1 SLRPIIAICGTTG
14 VGKSKLAV
22 ELALALSQR
31 SDNARH
37 KYRGARII
45 NADAMQVYSG
55 MDIITNKITMEEM
68 RGVDHLLM
76 SFKRPG
82 EQYIITEWVKDATR
96 IIDETH
102 RMGQVPIVV
111 GGTSYW
117 IQHLLFPN
125 RLVSL
130 DSTSPESAD
139 GSSLSEGLAKSLSS
153 LPPELFNLFHAL
165 PTQSPSAA
173 DQPELASAMHQLL
186 SLLDP
191 QIAQRLH
198 WRDTRKT
205 LRQLTIV
212 KEAGRLSSEIL
223 AEQSQAAPSA
233 RYRTLLFWLYAKPDI
248 LKPRL
253 DSRID
258 QMVEQGLLD
267 EIRTLGT
274 QLSADTVHPDA
285 KEESNEE
292 IEPERYTIETDY
304 TLGIYQSIGFKEFH
318 DYLSAPAHNDATF
331 QEALQNMKTATRRYA
346 MRQIMWIR
354 NKLLPAA
361 RTANALSR
369 AEEDYDVVPT
379 YVLDATELGTYWDAN
394 ILKPAQDITD
404 AFLNSEELRDPML
417 LSNTAR
423 DLLTEKKP
431 KDIVPRRKV
440 MCPVCTR
447 DEERPVMIEEGAQ
460 WKGHVRTRPHRK
472 RAVKLHMQQ
481 LKDSQGNDDQPNDE
495 ETSESED
502 GLYETSTLYT

>member
-1 SLRPIIAICGTTG
+1 MTSLRPIIAICGTTG

-96 IIDETH
+96 I
-102 RMGQVPIVV
+102 
-111 GGTSYW
+111 
-117 IQHLLFPN
+117 
-125 RLVSL
+125 
-130 DSTSPESAD
+130 
-139 GSSLSEGLAKSLSS
+139 
-153 LPPELFNLFHAL
+153 
-165 PTQSPSAA
+165 SPSAA

-267 EIRTLGT
+267 EIRTLRT

-404 AFLNSEELRDPML
+404 AFLNSDELRDPML
-417 LSNTAR
+417 LSDTAR